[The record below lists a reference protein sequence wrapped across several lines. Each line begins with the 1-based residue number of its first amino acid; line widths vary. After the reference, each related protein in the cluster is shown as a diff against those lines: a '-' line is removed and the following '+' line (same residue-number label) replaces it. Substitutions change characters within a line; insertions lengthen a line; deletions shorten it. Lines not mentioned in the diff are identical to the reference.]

1 MIMMHHVRRLLLP
14 VLAVAVGCSAV
25 SCNSRWVRQAAR
37 VAGEEA
43 AYAALSSALTKAGVR
58 SADHMTD
65 AVRLVVDRK
74 DYGGAAA
81 AFAVALNEHN
91 LKASEKLTSSQVI
104 NLMRQAIPTVRSAS
118 RRVATGLSGFCDY
131 VASKG

>member
-1 MIMMHHVRRLLLP
+1 MISIVRRFMLP
-14 VLAVAVGCSAV
+14 VAAVALACTVAG
-25 SCNSRWVRQAAR
+25 CNSRWFHQAAR

-43 AYAALSSALTKAGVR
+43 AYAVLQSALTKAGVK

-65 AVRLVVDRK
+65 AVRLAVDRK

-91 LKASEKLTSSQVI
+91 MKASEKLTSPQAVA
-104 NLMRQAIPTVRSAS
+104 LMRVAIPAVRSAS
-118 RRVATGLSGFCDY
+118 PRVGSGLSSFCDY
-131 VASKG
+131 LASKG